1 MWSFTN
7 SCVDV
12 MPSLDSCGA
21 LLYVAWLSELR
32 FLGYNCCL
40 IDWDFIIRICLCL
53 CNKLIV
59 SIYMYYITLL
69 IFMCILSIIYIL
81 LTDYFMFSFFYYVLS
96 DVEAPYSV

>member
-21 LLYVAWLSELR
+21 LSYVAWLLGLR

-40 IDWDFIIRICLCL
+40 IDWDLQYVFSLYL
-53 CNKLIV
+53 
-59 SIYMYYITLL
+59 
-69 IFMCILSIIYIL
+69 
-81 LTDYFMFSFFYYVLS
+81 DYFMFSSSIMYLVMWGLPTQS
-96 DVEAPYSV
+96 AVRWL